1 MKFSRRDLLKAGGAW
16 ALLAPVLMSRGAQA
30 MGEGD
35 LPRRVVIL
43 FSPNGPCVEK
53 GPGIGAERDFQLHE
67 WWSPLERH
75 KADGSFF
82 TGLHQAGVPFG
93 EHNEWGHQSAGTGAL
108 TARTTEKTNNSTG
121 PSLDQFIGQQL
132 ERRGIT
138 TPRRSVLWGLHDKV
152 GKWGPWYEDA
162 GKPVSPIFNP
172 YDALADL
179 APFLGDAS
187 SIERRRRVLD
197 RRQLILDTAWRD
209 CAPLRGRLGAEG
221 KQMLDFHCNNIESLE
236 RTLGESLDG
245 GMMCP
250 LPDGPATTLPFDTNF
265 KQSSTRDEAMN
276 AFVEMT
282 ALAFACDLTRVV
294 GLSFGATAA
303 RFAIPDMYN
312 IPSSAKVDSGDSGPQ
327 HHAWTHVYGKDE
339 ASIMTR
345 ARALRGF
352 TQWYSEW
359 VARLLDK
366 LKTTLDAN
374 GDPLLKSTLVLWTS
388 ELGYKSDHGAHP
400 NTNIPVLMFGDSHG
414 EFETGRHYNLS
425 DHIEDEWDRKKAAM
439 PLHNLFVSIARHAGL
454 DDLDTFGNAGQ
465 GGLDWL
471 KG

>member
-16 ALLAPVLMSRGAQA
+16 ALLAPVLMSHGAQA
-30 MGEGD
+30 MGDGD
-35 LPRRVVIL
+35 LPKRVVIL

-53 GPGIGAERDFQLHE
+53 GPGVGAERDFALHE

-75 KADGSFF
+75 KDQGAFF
-82 TGLHQAGVPFG
+82 TGLHQAGVPYG
-93 EHNEWGHQSAGTGAL
+93 EHNEYGHQSAGTGAL

-121 PSLDQFIGQQL
+121 PSLDQFIGQEL
-132 ERRGIT
+132 ERRGLT
-138 TPRRSVLWGLHDKV
+138 TPRRSVLWGLHNKV
-152 GKWGPWYEDA
+152 GNWGPWYEAA

-187 SIERRRRVLD
+187 SIEQRRNVLG
-197 RRQLILDTAWRD
+197 RRQLILDTAWND
-209 CAPLRGRLGAEG
+209 CAPLRSKLGAEG
-221 KQMLDFHCNNIESLE
+221 RQILDFHCDNLENLE
-236 RTLGESLDG
+236 RTLGDSLNG
-245 GMMCP
+245 GMTCP
-250 LPDGPATTLPFDTNF
+250 LPDGPATNLPQDANF
-265 KQSSTRDEAMN
+265 MQRSTRDEAMN

-303 RFAIPDMYN
+303 RFAIPESYN

-327 HHAWTHVYGKDE
+327 HHAWTHVYGQDE
-339 ASIMTR
+339 ASVTAR
-345 ARALRGF
+345 ASALRGF

-366 LKTTLDAN
+366 LTTTLDAN

-388 ELGYKSDHGAHP
+388 ELGYKRDKGAHP
-400 NTNIPVLMFGDSHG
+400 NANIPVLLFGDSMG
-414 EFETGRHYNLS
+414 SFQMGRHYREE
-425 DHIEDEWDRKKAAM
+425 DHRQGEWTKQKAAM
-439 PLHNLFVSIARHAGL
+439 PLHNLFVSIGRHAGL
-454 DDLDTFGNAGQ
+454 SDLDTFGNAGR
-465 GGLDWL
+465 GPLDWL
-471 KG
+471 AG